1 MSRRALE
8 LQSGGVGRVHNSLEA
23 RLLELW
29 GGVLGAPI
37 ERDDDLFDA
46 GADSLLAL
54 RMLGLAKQ
62 EGLEIPLRAF
72 WETPTVR
79 ELAARI
85 A

>member
-1 MSRRALE
+1 MSQRARE
-8 LQSGGVGRVHNSLEA
+8 RQSGRVSRAHHSPET

-37 ERDDDLFDA
+37 ERDDDLFNA
-46 GADSLLAL
+46 GADSLLVL

-79 ELAARI
+79 ELAARL